1 MKKKYARVLICFF
14 IASGAWILLSPL
26 AATRLIIEKPFDN
39 ADSILV
45 LAGSSAYQERTEKA
59 AQLFQQGIAPRIL
72 LTDDGE
78 RGAWSVREQRN
89 MPYVELA
96 RKNLISYGIPADKIE
111 TLNPQVSGTI
121 DEADAL
127 MKKARAENL
136 QKVLLVTS
144 AYHTRRT
151 LRTFEKH
158 FAGGGVETELGIV
171 SVPVGGQTPQPFF
184 WWTSVRGWNLVAGEY
199 VKSAVYWVYY

>member
-1 MKKKYARVLICFF
+1 
-14 IASGAWILLSPL
+14 
-26 AATRLIIEKPFDN
+26 
-39 ADSILV
+39 
-45 LAGSSAYQERTEKA
+45 
-59 AQLFQQGIAPRIL
+59 
-72 LTDDGE
+72 
-78 RGAWSVREQRN
+78 

-111 TLNPQVSGTI
+111 ILSPQVSGTI

-127 MKKARAENL
+127 KKKARAENL

-158 FAGGGVETELGIV
+158 FAESGVETELGIV
-171 SVPVGGQTPQPFF
+171 AVPVGGQTPQPFF
-184 WWTSVRGWNLVAGEY
+184 WWTSARGWNLVAGEY